1 MHPFDAA
8 GLTTAAQQ
16 KEGLRDWGPL
26 PFETPLQVLA
36 DDYAA
41 ADLND
46 IGGHILR
53 SGLVHSLRM
62 RIADELRG
70 AGTPVTV
77 IDRADQLSSAGI
89 ATATRWCPRAPMTQ
103 RTSRSR

>member
-1 MHPFDAA
+1 M
-8 GLTTAAQQ
+8 
-16 KEGLRDWGPL
+16 
-26 PFETPLQVLA
+26 LA

-89 ATATRWCPRAPMTQ
+89 ATATRWCPRAP
-103 RTSRSR
+103 